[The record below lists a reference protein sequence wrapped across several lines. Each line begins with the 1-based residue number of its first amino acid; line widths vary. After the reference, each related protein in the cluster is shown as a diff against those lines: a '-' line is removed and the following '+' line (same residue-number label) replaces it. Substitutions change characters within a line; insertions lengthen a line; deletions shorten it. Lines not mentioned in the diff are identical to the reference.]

1 MGSRSVVSQM
11 ENLGSES
18 NRRKTGVNL
27 TRSLRKAL
35 TFAALRIAVRASQ
48 RAKNGR
54 VVEAIRHGLF
64 GVTRTAIPLRW
75 RLAKNMRRAGVY
87 RDGLLDDYFERAV
100 DQLCMIGHVLR
111 AGASGSGCLKR
122 FQFDHTFR
130 NVEQA
135 FSAGK
140 GLIHIAPHICGF
152 PLYAMVV
159 SSRIPCSVYL
169 RRNTDPRKR
178 RINEE
183 VAAAGEGEIVIPPE
197 GASKAQR
204 LNVAVS
210 VLRKGKML
218 FVTPDTP
225 RKPHRG
231 VAVTIFGRRAYF
243 PTGVF
248 VMAARTGAPIVPV
261 FWHWQDGTYHIRYSE
276 PMEIARKGRIGE
288 QTEAATKAWADSVD
302 VFLREHPAMWW
313 NWLDKRWT
321 SILRNNRD

>member
-1 MGSRSVVSQM
+1 MD
-11 ENLGSES
+11 
-18 NRRKTGVNL
+18 L
-27 TRSLRKAL
+27 TRALRKEL
-35 TFAALRIAVRASQ
+35 TLAALRMAVRASQ
-48 RAKNGR
+48 RSKDGR
-54 VVEAIRHGLF
+54 VIEAIRRGILA
-64 GVTRTAIPLRW
+64 VTRTATPIR
-75 RLAKNMRRAGVY
+75 RSLAENMRRAGIY
-87 RDGLLDDYFERAV
+87 RSGLLDAYFERAV

-111 AGASGSGCLKR
+111 AGASGSGCLER

-140 GLIHIAPHICGF
+140 GVIHIAPHICGF
-152 PLYAMVV
+152 PLYATVV
-159 SSRIPCSVYL
+159 SFRIPCSVYL

-178 RINEE
+178 RMSEE

-204 LNVAVS
+204 LDVALS

-225 RKPHRG
+225 RKPHQG

-243 PTGVF
+243 PAGVF

-261 FWHWQDGTYHIRYSE
+261 FWHWQGGTYHIRYSE
-276 PMEIARKGRIGE
+276 PMEIARKDRIGR
-288 QTEAATKAWADSVD
+288 QTEAATKAWAASVD

-321 SILRNNRD
+321 SILRNKS